1 MKSFLRSTLLVLL
14 LNLVFQQSAFSQNK
28 KIDSLKLV
36 LKSEKVDTARLSLLI
51 ALADESTIFD
61 STMNYLNTAVKL
73 ADKLLIEN
81 RENSPAIKKSI
92 LANKAAAFHQI
103 AYEIEKRG
111 NVEEAILYWERS
123 LKISEEIGNKL
134 EAAYTL
140 GSIAYV
146 YTTQHDYQKAID
158 IYLRNLDFYLKIGN
172 KAKIADM
179 YNNLGVMNRQLGNVN
194 DAFKYWE
201 RCLKMQEE
209 LGDKFDLGIT
219 HYNMAMAYMD
229 KKNLDKAL
237 DHYFKSL
244 DMNRQIDDIDGVS
257 LALSGISDVYCEKK
271 NYNMSLAYID
281 SALTLSKQLGLASN
295 LKATEKVA
303 YNVFA
308 AAGDFKKAFVHYKEY
323 VKYADSLTNEK
334 TRKATIKNQLK
345 FEYEKKEAIIKE
357 QQEKERAVA
366 EEKDRFQKIVI
377 LSVVVGL
384 LLVLVFAVFIFRSL
398 KVTKQQKH
406 IIEEKQKEIL
416 DSIRYAK
423 RIQNSLLP
431 TDRYI
436 DKVLSGNKKDGNAKH

>member
-1 MKSFLRSTLLVLL
+1 MKSFLRSTMLVVLL
-14 LNLVFQQSAFSQNK
+14 NFLFQQSVFSQNTK
-28 KIDSLKLV
+28 VDSLKLA
-36 LKSEKVDTARLSLLI
+36 LKSEKVYTARLSLLI

-61 STMNYLNTAVKL
+61 SSMNYLNTAVKL

-81 RENSPAIKKSI
+81 KENSQAIKKSI

-158 IYLRNLDFYLKIGN
+158 IYLRNLDFYLKIGH

-209 LGDKFDLGIT
+209 LGDKFDLGVT
-219 HYNMAMAYMD
+219 HYNMAMAYID
-229 KKNLDKAL
+229 KTNLDKAL
-237 DHYFKSL
+237 YHYFKSL

-271 NYNMSLAYID
+271 NYAMSLAYID

-345 FEYEKKEAIIKE
+345 FEYEKKKP
-357 QQEKERAVA
+357 
-366 EEKDRFQKIVI
+366 
-377 LSVVVGL
+377 L
-384 LLVLVFAVFIFRSL
+384 LKSSRKKNVP
-398 KVTKQQKH
+398 
-406 IIEEKQKEIL
+406 
-416 DSIRYAK
+416 
-423 RIQNSLLP
+423 LL
-431 TDRYI
+431 R
-436 DKVLSGNKKDGNAKH
+436 KKTGFKK